1 MFLQRMKRFA
11 ERTHSSRH
19 HKPDPPTLRL
29 LEFYLGCP
37 QQIGVLRGV
46 GDDDAAGRV
55 HHGGSHQAIRRQP
68 IFACHHAKTARLDV
82 ASDAHLRRYYRVS
95 KQQVQ

>member
-1 MFLQRMKRFA
+1 MVLQKMKRFA

-19 HKPDPPTLRL
+19 RKPDPPTLRL
-29 LEFYLGCP
+29 IEFYLGCP

-46 GDDDAAGRV
+46 GDDDVAGRV